1 METVICATVDTY
13 ICHAAPGQPG
23 VDLDQGQAEIGR
35 LMSKIQEINDLE
47 YDIILNGSSNLK
59 TLTLAAK
66 IQEMRE
72 IKDSMP
78 TPAELN
84 ALHLTCRDD
93 TFLEVL
99 TGNIKGAILS
109 FQSWVKKVSTL
120 KKALLTK
127 QINTL
132 RSSFLVN
139 AAQI

>member
-1 METVICATVDTY
+1 M
-13 ICHAAPGQPG
+13 
-23 VDLDQGQAEIGR
+23 DLDQGQAEVGR
-35 LMSKIQEINDLE
+35 LMSKIREINALE
-47 YDIILNGSSNLK
+47 NNIFLNGGRNLK

-78 TPAELN
+78 TPVELN
-84 ALHLTCRDD
+84 ALHLSCRDD

-109 FQSWVKKVSTL
+109 LQSWVKKVSTL
-120 KKALLTK
+120 KKASLTK

-132 RSSFLVN
+132 CASFLVN